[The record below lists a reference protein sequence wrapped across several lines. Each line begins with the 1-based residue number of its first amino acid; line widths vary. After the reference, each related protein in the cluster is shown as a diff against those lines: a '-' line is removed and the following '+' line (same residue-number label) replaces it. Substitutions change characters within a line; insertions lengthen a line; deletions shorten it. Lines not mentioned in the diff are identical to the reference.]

1 MNSQEVSYGFGQL
14 GSGHTQLAD
23 AFTPP
28 TGKVIVAIQFLDDIS
43 LSGLVADTSQ
53 GNDAAFI
60 GTATQVAGNG
70 TNAGAST
77 TTGRQIDAS
86 VSFPAGT
93 TIVGRWT
100 SVTMNAT
107 NDSGIICYFGK

>member
-1 MNSQEVSYGFGQL
+1 MNSQEVAYGFGQL
-14 GSGHTQLAD
+14 GSGHTQLTS

-28 TGKVIVAIQFLDDIS
+28 TGLVIVAIQFLDDIS
-43 LSGLVADTSQ
+43 LSALVADTSQ

-70 TNAGAST
+70 SGGGTGA
-77 TTGRQIDAS
+77 GRQIDAS

-107 NDSGIICYFGK
+107 NASGIICYFGK

>member
-1 MNSQEVSYGFGQL
+1 MNSQEVAYGFGQL
-14 GSGHTQLAD
+14 GSGHTQLNTAL
-23 AFTPP
+23 APP
-28 TGKVIVAIQFLDDIS
+28 TGSVIVAIQFLDDIS
-43 LSGLVADTSQ
+43 LSALVADTSQ

-60 GTATQVAGNG
+60 GTAAQVAGNG
-70 TNAGAST
+70 SPVAD
-77 TTGRQIDAS
+77 TGRKIDSS
-86 VSFPAGT
+86 VVFPAGT